1 MTKKFLLLVSLL
13 LVATMLLAACAPAV
27 APTPEV
33 VVETVV
39 VEKEVEVVKTVEV
52 EKEVEVEKTVVVEVE
67 KEDPLVAAKAFLN
80 GKKICAV
87 LPGPVNDAGWNTVA
101 YMGLVNLRDNFGM
114 EIAYRERTKPEEAA
128 ALMREYAES
137 GCSIIQAHG
146 FEYFDQ
152 INQVG
157 LEYPDIQFMQLS
169 RCAGQEPNVAG
180 LCYSAGEGGYFIG
193 RMAAQI
199 TKTGKVA
206 WVVGQKY
213 PNLDWNPTMG
223 QQAVEDLGLDVIIE
237 EHEVGSWD
245 DPAKAKELT
254 KALIEQDFDVIIL
267 LADAGDAGS
276 VEAIKEAR
284 AAGKDVIGIS
294 WVADKN
300 YLGPDFVIGGWDER
314 AYKQMEYAAIQYAL
328 KGSPV
333 GLGYPLG
340 VMDGVSG
347 LNPTYGLVPPEVEK
361 DVFDLYYK
369 YIEDPTSIPNLVVR
383 LDL

>member
-1 MTKKFLLLVSLL
+1 MMKKSVVLVSLL
-13 LVATMLLAACAPAV
+13 VVAVMLLSACAPA
-27 APTPEV
+27 ATPQV
-33 VVETVV
+33 VIETVV
-39 VEKEVEVVKTVEV
+39 VEKPVEVVKTVEV
-52 EKEVEVEKTVVVEVE
+52 EKPVEVVTTVEVEVEKQDDAA
-67 KEDPLVAAKAFLN
+67 KAKAFLT

-137 GCSIIQAHG
+137 GCNIIQAHG

-152 INQVG
+152 INQVA

-223 QQAVEDLGLDVIIE
+223 EQAVKDLGLDVIVE

-267 LADAGDAGS
+267 LADASDAGS

-284 AAGKDVIGIS
+284 DAGKDVIGIS

-300 YLGPDFVIGGWDER
+300 YLGPDFIIGGWDER
-314 AYKQMEYAAIQYAL
+314 AYAEMEYAAIQYAL

-333 GLGYPLG
+333 GEGYPLG
-340 VMDGVSG
+340 VLDGVSG
-347 LNPTYGLVPPEVEK
+347 LNPTYGLIPPEVEK
-361 DVFDLYYK
+361 DVFDLYYQ
-369 YIEDPTSIPNLVVR
+369 YIEDPTSIPTLKVR
-383 LDL
+383 KDL